1 MKFINQSFDWFLK
14 LFIFA
19 PLKNKKVEKN
29 TDIKILFTAEK
40 LFAQKGFDATSTR
53 DIAKSANVNV
63 SMISYYFGSKEKLF
77 EEIFKVRMKE
87 GQSFATEILENH
99 ELNEW
104 QKLIKIVENYI
115 NRVKTLPEFYTILQS
130 VHSIESTGNEQIL
143 SFLRTSKIGYIK
155 IYQRLLEEGFENKI
169 FAKKPD
175 FFFLHSVIVGTVFYS
190 KQGMNLYQELSGNQ
204 TDEYYETYYNSLT
217 KNLTSLLKD
226 LLGYEEKN

>member
-1 MKFINQSFDWFLK
+1 MENS
-14 LFIFA
+14 
-19 PLKNKKVEKN
+19 
-29 TDIKILFTAEK
+29 TDKKILFTAEK

-87 GQSFATEILENH
+87 GQSFATEILENP

-115 NRVKTLPEFYTILQS
+115 KRVKTLPEFYTILQS

-155 IYQRLLEEGFENKI
+155 IYQRLLEEGFESKV

>member
-1 MKFINQSFDWFLK
+1 MENS
-14 LFIFA
+14 
-19 PLKNKKVEKN
+19 
-29 TDIKILFTAEK
+29 TDKKILFTAEK

-87 GQSFATEILENH
+87 GQSFATEILENP

-115 NRVKTLPEFYTILQS
+115 KRVKTLPEFYTILQS

-190 KQGMNLYQELSGNQ
+190 KQGMNLYQQLSGNH

>member
-1 MKFINQSFDWFLK
+1 MENS
-14 LFIFA
+14 
-19 PLKNKKVEKN
+19 
-29 TDIKILFTAEK
+29 TDKKILFTAEK

-53 DIAKSANVNV
+53 DIAKCANVNV

-87 GQSFATEILENH
+87 GQSFATEILENP

-115 NRVKTLPEFYTILQS
+115 KRVKTLPEFYTILQS

-204 TDEYYETYYNSLT
+204 SDEYYETYYNSLT

>member
-1 MKFINQSFDWFLK
+1 MENS
-14 LFIFA
+14 
-19 PLKNKKVEKN
+19 
-29 TDIKILFTAEK
+29 TDKKILFTAEK

-53 DIAKSANVNV
+53 DIAKCANVNV

-87 GQSFATEILENH
+87 GQSFATEILENP

-115 NRVKTLPEFYTILQS
+115 KRVKTLPEFYTILQS

-155 IYQRLLEEGFENKI
+155 IYQRLLEEGFESKV

>member
-1 MKFINQSFDWFLK
+1 MENS
-14 LFIFA
+14 
-19 PLKNKKVEKN
+19 
-29 TDIKILFTAEK
+29 TDKKILFTAEK

-53 DIAKSANVNV
+53 DIAKCANVNV

-87 GQSFATEILENH
+87 GQSFATEILENP

-115 NRVKTLPEFYTILQS
+115 KRVKTLPEFYTILQS

-204 TDEYYETYYNSLT
+204 TDEYYDTYYNSLT

-226 LLGYEEKN
+226 LLDYEEKN

>member
-1 MKFINQSFDWFLK
+1 MENS
-14 LFIFA
+14 
-19 PLKNKKVEKN
+19 
-29 TDIKILFTAEK
+29 TDKKILFTAEK

-87 GQSFATEILENH
+87 GQSFATEILENP

-115 NRVKTLPEFYTILQS
+115 KRVKTLPEFYTILQS

-155 IYQRLLEEGFENKI
+155 IYQRLLEEGFDIKV

>member
-1 MKFINQSFDWFLK
+1 MENS
-14 LFIFA
+14 
-19 PLKNKKVEKN
+19 
-29 TDIKILFTAEK
+29 TDKKILFTAEK

-53 DIAKSANVNV
+53 DIAKCANVNV

-87 GQSFATEILENH
+87 GQSFATEILENP

-115 NRVKTLPEFYTILQS
+115 KRVKTLPEFYTILQS

-155 IYQRLLEEGFENKI
+155 IYQRLLEEGFESKV

-175 FFFLHSVIVGTVFYS
+175 FFFLHSVIIGTVFYS

>member
-1 MKFINQSFDWFLK
+1 MENS
-14 LFIFA
+14 
-19 PLKNKKVEKN
+19 
-29 TDIKILFTAEK
+29 TDKKILFTAEK
-40 LFAQKGFDATSTR
+40 LFAEKGFDATSTR
-53 DIAKSANVNV
+53 DIAKCANVNV

-87 GQSFATEILENH
+87 GQSFATEILENP

-115 NRVKTLPEFYTILQS
+115 KRVKTLPEFYTILQS

-204 TDEYYETYYNSLT
+204 SDEYYETYYNSLT

>member
-1 MKFINQSFDWFLK
+1 MENS
-14 LFIFA
+14 
-19 PLKNKKVEKN
+19 
-29 TDIKILFTAEK
+29 TDKKILFTAEK

-53 DIAKSANVNV
+53 DIAKCANVNV

-87 GQSFATEILENH
+87 GQSFATEILENP

-115 NRVKTLPEFYTILQS
+115 KRVKTLPEFYTILQS

>member
-1 MKFINQSFDWFLK
+1 MENS
-14 LFIFA
+14 
-19 PLKNKKVEKN
+19 
-29 TDIKILFTAEK
+29 TDKKILFTAEK

-87 GQSFATEILENH
+87 GQSFATEILENP

-115 NRVKTLPEFYTILQS
+115 KRVKTLPEFYTILQS

-155 IYQRLLEEGFENKI
+155 IYQRLLEEGFESKV
-169 FAKKPD
+169 FTKKPD

-190 KQGMNLYQELSGNQ
+190 KQGMNLYRELSGNQ

>member
-1 MKFINQSFDWFLK
+1 MEHS
-14 LFIFA
+14 
-19 PLKNKKVEKN
+19 
-29 TDIKILFTAEK
+29 TDVKILYAAEK
-40 LFAQKGFDATSTR
+40 LFAEKGFAATSTR
-53 DIAKSANVNV
+53 DIAKNAGVNV
-63 SMISYYFGSKEKLF
+63 SMISYYFRSKEKLF

-87 GQSFATEILENH
+87 GQSFATEILENP

-115 NRVKTLPEFYTILQS
+115 KRVKTLPEFYTILQS

-155 IYQRLLEEGFENKI
+155 IYQRLLEEGFESKV